1 MTDDLGRRAGHLLL
15 SDAAGA
21 RANLRSMIASTS
33 LQDAAALLTVAMDV
47 SAHDE
52 LRDLVAE
59 FRQKDDSDEL
69 LLAVVALCRSLCI
82 ANSTLMHVLDDELT
96 NAQAVRLTDDEL
108 LPMAMQVV
116 RTYAQQAA
124 RQSESPQGS
133 A

>member
-1 MTDDLGRRAGHLLL
+1 
-15 SDAAGA
+15 
-21 RANLRSMIASTS
+21 MIASTS

-52 LRDLVAE
+52 LRTLVAE

-82 ANSTLMHVLDDELT
+82 ANASLIHVLEDNLT
-96 NAQAVRLTDDEL
+96 DAQAGQLTDDDL

-116 RTYAQQAA
+116 RTYGHQAA
-124 RQSESPQGS
+124 RQSEQLRGPAQ
-133 A
+133 

>member
-1 MTDDLGRRAGHLLL
+1 
-15 SDAAGA
+15 
-21 RANLRSMIASTS
+21 MIASTS

-52 LRDLVAE
+52 LRGLVAE

-82 ANSTLMHVLDDELT
+82 ANATLLHVLDDELT
-96 NAQAVRLTDDEL
+96 NAQAGRLTDDDL

-116 RTYAQQAA
+116 RTYAYQAA
-124 RQSESPQGS
+124 RQSEDPHGS